1 MYCISAVYFKDSVK
15 ATEILNERDPR
26 TQKSLARGVANFDE
40 TEWNKV
46 SQDVVKQGSL
56 EKVVSHF
63 CIFIVFFCF
72 SSCWLPLEDIY
83 LLPSLWKL
91 CFCLCVFVCQ
101 QDNSKGCQRI
111 LVKCFELVGCVTSK
125 SLVDLVVIQITMQ
138 ILDFFEGIFTH
149 VGYGQFCDF

>member
-63 CIFIVFFCF
+63 CIFIVFFVFLHAGCHLRIF
-72 SSCWLPLEDIY
+72 IY
-83 LLPSLWKL
+83 YLRYGSYV
-91 CFCLCVFVCQ
+91 FAFVCL
-101 QDNSKGCQRI
+101 SVSRI
-111 LVKCFELVGCVTSK
+111 TQK
-125 SLVDLVVIQITMQ
+125 VVSEFW
-138 ILDFFEGIFTH
+138 LNVLNWWD
-149 VGYGQFCDF
+149 V